1 MNNYTQT
8 AADYRDNKHNNS
20 SFFLVTENKKKVP
33 ITHKSVNNRPRINF
47 LPLRERQH
55 VSKTRDFRF

>member
-20 SFFLVTENKKKVP
+20 SFFLVTENKKSTDHTQ
-33 ITHKSVNNRPRINF
+33 IG
-47 LPLRERQH
+47 Q
-55 VSKTRDFRF
+55 